1 MSIKKLLFAGLAF
14 ILFTLASP
22 AYAASDVQK
31 VIDETYVQPD
41 YVLGYSLNQ
50 EQRAQTLQLLNYDES
65 RDTKVK
71 TLNTSSY

>member
-31 VIDETYVQPD
+31 VIDETYSE
-41 YVLGYSLNQ
+41 L
-50 EQRAQTLQLLNYDES
+50 
-65 RDTKVK
+65 
-71 TLNTSSY
+71 

>member
-50 EQRAQTLQLLNYDES
+50 EQRA
-65 RDTKVK
+65 
-71 TLNTSSY
+71 